1 MIPATGQLKR
11 CSVRQPTT
19 HRDRS
24 SEPHMFLP
32 KRLLTATAL
41 LLSVSANVQADD
53 KVTFEDHVKPIFRA
67 KCATCHNTNKKTADL
82 DLTNYTALM
91 QGGGSGPSI
100 EPGDP
105 EGSYLYL
112 LITHDSEPV
121 MPPNSDRIPDEMIN
135 TVRTWIEQGAPE
147 NSASKV
153 MIPKKA
159 AVDLSVDVSGDR
171 PAGPP
176 PMPDVMGLE
185 PVVHTPA
192 ATAVSAIATSPW
204 AKLIAVA
211 GQKQVL
217 LYNSETLQPLGVL
230 PFPEGQARVLKFSRS
245 GGLLL
250 AGGGHGA
257 ARGLAVVWNV
267 RTGERIMELG
277 DELDEVLAADI
288 SADQSLVAL
297 GGPGKIV
304 RVYSTVSGEQ
314 VYEITKHTD
323 WVYSLEFSPDSV
335 LLATADRAGGLH
347 VWEAYTGRQYL
358 TLNGHKGAVNAVSWR
373 LDSNV
378 LASASEDASV
388 KLWEMEEGKAIK
400 SWTAHGGG
408 TLALEFCRDGRV
420 ATSGRDN
427 TSKLWDQ
434 NGKQLRAF
442 EKFNDLALRVSFC
455 DETNRMIAGD
465 WTGEIRVW
473 KGDDGARLGTLTTN
487 PPTLQTRLDQ
497 AQAQVAPLEQ
507 KLAETRK
514 AHEAAVAAHAGH
526 QKKIADA
533 LAAGMALQKKHDER
547 KAAVEALKTKV
558 AAAVAK
564 QTAGKKR
571 LDTLGKAIPELE
583 KATGTATQAAGMMA
597 GDPQLKSVVDKLA
610 AQLKARRTE
619 QQEVQQT
626 VQTLTAEITK
636 SSAEIDAQAKQL
648 PADVKAIAAAKAGMA
663 ELGKALKP
671 LADQVATA
679 QGSVD
684 AAQAAVT
691 QTKARVQQWNEYL
704 ALQQELQLLQQKK
717 AEHEQALLAS
727 LEADAEVKGVMDNIE
742 QARQLMQA
750 RQTEV
755 TAAEQK
761 VATLQA
767 EVAATSKQ
775 KASTAELVKGYQQA
789 IPVLQAAAGQ
799 AKAASDLLPADED
812 LKQTVAAM
820 QNTAAEKVKT
830 LQAKQQ
836 ELQQFDKTIAA
847 ANKSMTDTKA
857 AMEVARQEMAAAGKT
872 VAELTNGVEPMQQTA
887 AAAKAVLTK
896 AEAEVER
903 VEAIV
908 EARKT
913 KLRPTVQ
920 VTQASR

>member
-1 MIPATGQLKR
+1 
-11 CSVRQPTT
+11 
-19 HRDRS
+19 
-24 SEPHMFLP
+24 MFLP
-32 KRLLTATAL
+32 KPILTAAV
-41 LLSVSANVQADD
+41 LLSVATTAAADE
-53 KVTFEDHVKPIFRA
+53 KINFEDHVKPIFRA
-67 KCATCHNTNKKTADL
+67 KCASCHNTNKKTADL
-82 DLTNYTALM
+82 DLSNYTALM

-112 LITHDSEPV
+112 LITHDSEPY

-147 NSASKV
+147 NSSSKV

-171 PAGPP
+171 PSGPP

-185 PVVHTPA
+185 PVVYTNT

-257 ARGLAVVWNV
+257 ARGLAVVWDI

-347 VWEAYTGRQYL
+347 VWEAFTGRQYL

-388 KLWEMEEGKAIK
+388 KLWEMEEGKNIK
-400 SWTAHGGG
+400 SWNAHGGG

-473 KGDDGARLGTLTTN
+473 KGDDGARLGTLSTN
-487 PPTLQTRLDQ
+487 PPTLQTRLQQ
-497 AQAQVAPLEQ
+497 ATAQVAPLEQ
-507 KLAETRK
+507 KLTAAK
-514 AHEAAVAAHAGH
+514 AAHDAAVAAHAAH

-547 KAAVEALKTKV
+547 KAGLEALKKKV
-558 AAAVAK
+558 AEAVAK
-564 QTAGKKR
+564 QATNKAR
-571 LDTLGKAIPELE
+571 LDTLAKAVPELD
-583 KATGTATQAAGMMA
+583 KATKTATQAAGMMA
-597 GDPQLKSVVDKLA
+597 SDPQLKAVVEKLA
-610 AQLKARRTE
+610 AQLKARQTE
-619 QQEVQQT
+619 LQQAQQT
-626 VQTLTAEITK
+626 AQAIAAEIGK
-636 SSAEIDAQAKQL
+636 SNEQINAEGKLI
-648 PADVKAIAAAKAGMA
+648 PADLKAIAAAKAGMA
-663 ELGKALKP
+663 GLSKALQP
-671 LADQVATA
+671 LAEKMAAAATA
-679 QGSVD
+679 HN
-684 AAQAAVT
+684 AAQASLTAVKS
-691 QTKARVQQWNEYL
+691 QIQQWNEYI
-704 ALQQELQLLQQKK
+704 ALTSELKLLKETR
-717 AEHEQALLAS
+717 AEHDKALIAS
-727 LEADAEVKGVMDNIE
+727 LEADAEVKGVMDTINST
-742 QARQLMQA
+742 QQLVQT
-750 RQTEV
+750 RQTEI
-755 TAAEQK
+755 AAANQK
-761 VATLQA
+761 LTELQTG
-767 EVAATSKQ
+767 VDAATKQ
-775 KASTAELVKGYQQA
+775 KADVAALVAGYEKA
-789 IPVLQAAAGQ
+789 IPVLQTAAGN
-799 AKAASDLLPADED
+799 AKAASDLLPADEQ
-812 LKQTVAAM
+812 LKQTVAAV
-820 QNTAAEKVKT
+820 QATADEKVKLLAAKKQEVQT
-830 LQAKQQ
+830 IDQKIATAMVAMTETKTAMQAAQK
-836 ELQQFDKTIAA
+836 D
-847 ANKSMTDTKA
+847 
-857 AMEVARQEMAAAGKT
+857 METAGKT
-872 VAELTNGVEPMQQTA
+872 VQELTVSVKPMQQTA
-887 AAAKAVLTK
+887 EAAKAVLTK
-896 AEAEVER
+896 AKAEVAR

-913 KLRPTVQ
+913 KLRPKVQ
-920 VTQASR
+920 VTRASR